1 MGRDNAAGGNIRG
14 HRRFDILLSQQTCG
28 GGFYDKRR
36 RRAEKGKLVEQKR
49 GGGLDRCGDI
59 GCDSFFDTSWCHGS
73 LLQDVFQLA
82 AELIFLLCEITDMQW
97 YVLRVASNKEEQV
110 KQGLL
115 QKVQREGL
123 AEVVGRIEV
132 PVEKVKRIR
141 GNRQTIQKRKL
152 YPGYV
157 FLEMEPEHEG
167 RVPEKVWFMIK
178 ETAGAGDFVGM
189 EGMPTPMRDTDVAK
203 VFLETRKADDAPSIQ
218 VEFKKG
224 DHIKIREGA
233 FENFEGV
240 VDSIDAERGIVK
252 VIVTIFGR
260 STPLDIEY
268 WQIEKV

>member
-1 MGRDNAAGGNIRG
+1 
-14 HRRFDILLSQQTCG
+14 
-28 GGFYDKRR
+28 
-36 RRAEKGKLVEQKR
+36 
-49 GGGLDRCGDI
+49 
-59 GCDSFFDTSWCHGS
+59 
-73 LLQDVFQLA
+73 
-82 AELIFLLCEITDMQW
+82 MQW

-110 KQGLL
+110 KQALL
-115 QKVQREGL
+115 QKSQREGL
-123 AEVVGRIEV
+123 EDFVGRIEI

-141 GNRQTIQKRKL
+141 GSKQTIHKRKL

-157 FLEMEPEHEG
+157 FMEMEPGEDG

-178 ETAGAGDFVGM
+178 ETTGAGDFVGT
-189 EGMPTPMRDTDVAK
+189 EGVPTPMRDTDVAK
-203 VFLETRKADDAPSIQ
+203 VILETEKPDDAPSIR

-224 DHIKIREGA
+224 DQIKIREGA
-233 FENFEGV
+233 FENFEGI